1 MPDPFKDSHDGTLIF
16 QDPESNE
23 FNIWFPYTRDQV
35 RMVRKGSFVGVKNFD
50 SREGDERYSL
60 LEIMEA
66 KPEHYALGSSM
77 SSIERTYPGF
87 VQEAAKSARLDWEQ
101 EEPTEHTTIIRC
113 KAAASGRELRFENP
127 THPEIGPDDALPMIG
142 EDVHLLSNEMM
153 TRVINE
159 GLIESGRDTIVPGS
173 LKLDE
178 DIPYHLDIEELLKTH
193 FGVFGFTGAGK
204 SNLLSTIVGEI
215 LENGGNET
223 VVFADLMGEYTSLL
237 VDLVNS
243 YDSAYIIA
251 TDPQSVPGGDP
262 TFDYL
267 EAEGD
272 IEDAIES
279 ITRTLLLPREL
290 EEYRDDYRPV
300 IRSILEDGKI
310 QIRSVEGITAEA
322 LLEGFD
328 QRMSTTSAAR
338 TSIRLRM
345 QELLP
350 DDESEE
356 LTEDDLQQVVDDL
369 RRVVRHEMVPRDP
382 TDWGAEGQIVGEDIP
397 PAFTTDRTHD
407 ISAAEETDLR
417 SFNRYLFDLIRSLGA
432 DQEEAITRDEI
443 WNLMDRNESTLI
455 ILQSD
460 YSDDLKDETSEL
472 LDRKYDFRRR
482 TGTNTPQITFI
493 LDEADEFI
501 PSKAS
506 SGTATARVKGTIETI
521 ARRGRKFGVG
531 VGIAT
536 QRATY
541 LDTNIMAQPHTY
553 LVSKLPRKADRD
565 RIGEAFGL
573 SGDVLDRTLDFR
585 TGEWLSV
592 SFEAAGISGF
602 PIPVRFENA
611 NDRIKDYLDS
621 Y

>member
-1 MPDPFKDSHDGTLIF
+1 MTNPFKDAHEGTLIF

-23 FNIWFPYTRDQV
+23 FNIWFPYTRDLV
-35 RMVRKGSFVGVKNFD
+35 RKVRKGSFVGVKNFD
-50 SREGDERYSL
+50 SRDGNERYSL

-66 KPEHYALGSSM
+66 KPEHYALGGSM
-77 SSIERTYPGF
+77 SSIESTYPGF

-127 THPEIGPDDALPMIG
+127 NTPDIGPDDALPMIG

-159 GLIESGRDTIVPGS
+159 GLIDSERETIVPGS

-193 FGVFGFTGAGK
+193 FGAFGFTGAGK
-204 SNLLSTIVGEI
+204 SNLLSTMVAEI
-215 LENGGNET
+215 LENGENQT
-223 VVFADLMGEYTSLL
+223 VVFSDLMGEYTSLL
-237 VDLVNS
+237 VDLVNE
-243 YDSAYIIA
+243 YDYAFVVA
-251 TDPQSVPGGDP
+251 TDPQSVPGGDS

-267 EAEGD
+267 EGD
-272 IEDAIES
+272 GGIEDAVES

-290 EEYRDDYRPV
+290 ESYRSEYPEI
-300 IRSILEDGKI
+300 IREILEDGKV
-310 QIRSVEGITAEA
+310 QILSVEGMTVGD
-322 LLEGFD
+322 LLEEFD
-328 QRMSTTSAAR
+328 ERMTTGSTARRSA
-338 TSIRLRM
+338 RLRM
-345 QELLP
+345 QEILP
-350 DDESEE
+350 EDESEE
-356 LTEDDLQQVVDDL
+356 LTEDHVQEILDDL
-369 RRVVRHEMVPRDP
+369 RRVVEHEAVPRDP
-382 TDWGAEGQIVGEDIP
+382 NDWGAQGRIMGEDVP
-397 PAFTTDRTHD
+397 PGFTSERTQD
-407 ISAAEETDLR
+407 VSGPEEADFR
-417 SFNRYLFDLIRSLGA
+417 GFNRYLMDLIRSLGA
-432 DQEEAITRDEI
+432 DQEEAMTRDEI
-443 WNLMDRNESTLI
+443 LNVMDSDSPALI

-460 YSDDLKDETSEL
+460 YSDDLKVETSQL
-472 LDRKYDFRRR
+472 MSRKFDFRRR
-482 TGTNTPQITFI
+482 TGTNTPQVTFI

-501 PSKAS
+501 PGKAEQGS
-506 SGTATARVKGTIETI
+506 ATARVKATIETI

-573 SGDVLDRTLDFR
+573 QSEVLERTLDFQ

-592 SFEAAGISGF
+592 SFEAAGIDGF

-611 NDRIKDYLDS
+611 NERIKNYLES
-621 Y
+621 R